1 METNWNQLIERYLE
15 NELSAEGKVAFEK
28 ELAQNARLQEEL
40 EMHQLVREGVKRAG
54 QRQAIQQV
62 GKRYH
67 LRKKVVQGTIAVLVL
82 SALSASLWLVMSKK
96 SLQEAA
102 SEQTSINTEQIA
114 QMEKSLPFDG
124 IQAEYFTYE
133 GGKALFES
141 ESGVLVS
148 LAPNSLELNGE
159 IYSGPALIQWQE
171 AQDAAAIVKAGLS
184 TTSGDRLLETQGMFS
199 FQAFTPDG
207 RTLDVNEKGG
217 VYVQVPV
224 NEIKKDMLLFEGIKG
239 KNGKIDWQNPKQLEK
254 LPTPALMQ
262 EMDLYPPGYEAKL
275 DELKWHAAKKQ
286 RDSLY
291 LSLGEDDFDIVELS
305 DENIKTNNHYKAASI
320 DDYTYSI
327 IENNDS
333 IDFPQD
339 KAKWEFTYKRINENE
354 IEVIADVF
362 ISDKWNINSL
372 VLPDGAFGFP
382 TEFKLNESNDFLVIN
397 NVIEPKPIL
406 RYDEIADENLSYH
419 EGKIQ
424 LKQKIKILT
433 KKDFELKGTYK
444 FQPCTKDHCLVP
456 YENNFT
462 LYVSNNGIKSEKK
475 ETTTHIPPSKVLA
488 IWKPKFNNTILA
500 TRDFEKRMKAIHAT
514 CSEKVFDVYANQPN
528 KALWELDETVYKMG
542 YPVFQS
548 FAEERVG
555 KIELDNAHMNNLRMY
570 YQNGV
575 KQLKE
580 AAKKDRNRELKKRLQ
595 WDYQLGKSQIKE
607 QERTSNRVSRA
618 LNEEYNYNLKNV
630 YKQLGRSVGFR
641 VPRARRNEASVM
653 NIDRYVWNAT
663 VARQSTEIVDSLTN
677 RTAKISYSKFE
688 VSVQNAS
695 AYPKMYLYLFSK
707 EINSFQRIDAV
718 NGKFIYQLNDAMNYD
733 MAIIGINSSGY
744 YYHEL
749 RSQKAGELGEIALN
763 QVSEKDFDR
772 AINALN
778 NNRLKKPMKLNKEL
792 DWLFLEQK
800 DFGVQRKRKEQQA
813 FRTTLKPIVFP
824 CLRGE
829 MLADSTSNIEI
840 YM

>member
-15 NELSAEGKVAFEK
+15 NELSAEGKAAFEK

-40 EMHQLVREGVKRAG
+40 EMHQLVREGAKRAV
-54 QRQAIQQV
+54 QRHVIQQI
-62 GKRYH
+62 GKHYH
-67 LRKKVVQGTIAVLVL
+67 LRKKIVQGTIAVLVL
-82 SALSASLWLVMSKK
+82 SALTASLWLVMSKK

-102 SEQTSINTEQIA
+102 TEQTTINFEQIA

-124 IQAEYFTYE
+124 IEAEYFTYD

-148 LAPNSLELNGE
+148 LAPNSLEINGE
-159 IYSGPALIQWQE
+159 IYTGPAMIQWQE
-171 AQDAAAIVKAGLS
+171 AQDATAIVKAGLS

-207 RTLDVNEKGG
+207 KALDVNEKGG

-224 NEIKKDMLLFEGIKG
+224 NDIKKDMLLFEGIKG
-239 KNGKIDWQNPKQLEK
+239 KNGKIDWQNPKQLDK

-275 DELKWHAAKKQ
+275 DELKWHVAKKQ

-291 LSLGEDDFDIVELS
+291 LSLGEDDFEIVE
-305 DENIKTNNHYKAASI
+305 IK
-320 DDYTYSI
+320 
-327 IENNDS
+327 
-333 IDFPQD
+333 D
-339 KAKWEFTYKRINENE
+339 KNQVVANSQVFR
-354 IEVIADVF
+354 EV
-362 ISDKWNINSL
+362 
-372 VLPDGAFGFP
+372 
-382 TEFKLNESNDFLVIN
+382 
-397 NVIEPKPIL
+397 
-406 RYDEIADENLSYH
+406 RYDSLYFLASTASSPSGKQLFEQNCSTCHYAHKDGTGPKLFKVREKWAKGGAKPNSIYLWVENWQQAAERDVYAAMVSKY
-419 EGKIQ
+419 KPTAQ
-424 LKQKIKILT
+424 S
-433 KKDFELKGTYK
+433 FFPNLKGKKREIDAIFDYI
-444 FQPCTKDHCLVP
+444 D
-456 YENNFT
+456 
-462 LYVSNNGIKSEKK
+462 GIPEEKK
-475 ETTTHIPPSKVLA
+475 ETSSHIPPSKVLA

-542 YPVFQS
+542 YPAFQS

-595 WDYQLGKSQIKE
+595 WDHQMGKSRINE
-607 QERTSNRVSRA
+607 QERTSNRVSSA

-641 VPRARRNEASVM
+641 VPRAKRNEASVM

-677 RTAKISYSKFE
+677 KTANISYSKFE
-688 VSVQNAS
+688 VSVKNAT

-707 EINSFQRIDAV
+707 EINSFQRIDVV
-718 NGKFIYQLNDAMNYD
+718 NGKFTYQLNDAMNYD
-733 MAIIGINSSGY
+733 MAIIGINESGY

-749 RSQKAGELGEIALN
+749 RSQKAGDLGEIALN

-778 NNRLKKPMKLNKEL
+778 NNRLQKPMKLNKEL

-824 CLRGE
+824 CLDQGVVG
-829 MLADSTSNIEI
+829 DTISNILVE
-840 YM
+840 

>member
-15 NELSAEGKVAFEK
+15 SELSAEGKVAFEK

-40 EMHQLVREGVKRAG
+40 ELHQLVREGAKRAG

-82 SALSASLWLVMSKK
+82 TALVASLWFVMSKK

-148 LAPNSLELNGE
+148 LAPNSLELNGQ

-207 RTLDVNEKGG
+207 RALDVNEKGG

-291 LSLGEDDFDIVELS
+291 LSLGEDDFE
-305 DENIKTNNHYKAASI
+305 
-320 DDYTYSI
+320 I
-327 IENNDS
+327 IELKNENLIVANSQVSREIRSDS
-333 IDFPQD
+333 IYFLASTASSPSGKQLFEQNCSTCHYAHKDGTGPKLFKVREKWAKGGAKPNSIYLWVENWQQAAERDVYAAMVSKYKPTAQSIFPNF
-339 KAKWEFTYKRINENE
+339 KGKNRE
-354 IEVIADVF
+354 IDAIFDY
-362 ISDKWNINSL
+362 IDG
-372 VLPDGAFGFP
+372 LP
-382 TEFKLNESNDFLVIN
+382 E
-397 NVIEPKPIL
+397 
-406 RYDEIADENLSYH
+406 
-419 EGKIQ
+419 
-424 LKQKIKILT
+424 
-433 KKDFELKGTYK
+433 
-444 FQPCTKDHCLVP
+444 
-456 YENNFT
+456 
-462 LYVSNNGIKSEKK
+462 EKK
-475 ETTTHIPPSKVLA
+475 EASSHIPPSKVLA

-542 YPVFQS
+542 YPAFQS

-570 YQNGV
+570 YQSGV

-595 WDYQLGKSQIKE
+595 WDHQLGKSQIKE

-630 YKQLGRSVGFR
+630 YKHLGRSVGFR

-653 NIDRYVWNAT
+653 NIDRYVWNTT

-677 RTAKISYSKFE
+677 KTAKISYSKFE

-718 NGKFIYQLNDAMNYD
+718 NGKFTYQLNDAMNYD
-733 MAIIGINSSGY
+733 MAIIGINESGY
-744 YYHEL
+744 YYQEL
-749 RSQKAGELGEIALN
+749 RAQKAGDLGEIALN
-763 QVSEKDFDR
+763 QVSEKEFDR
-772 AINALN
+772 SINALN
-778 NNRLKKPMKLNKEL
+778 NNRLQKPMKLNKEL

-824 CLRGE
+824 CLDQGVVGDTISKI
-829 MLADSTSNIEI
+829 LVK
-840 YM
+840 

>member
-1 METNWNQLIERYLE
+1 M
-15 NELSAEGKVAFEK
+15 
-28 ELAQNARLQEEL
+28 AQNPQLQEEL
-40 EMHQLVREGVKRAG
+40 ELHQLVREGAKRAG

-67 LRKKVVQGTIAVLVL
+67 LRKKIVQGTIAVLVL
-82 SALSASLWLVMSKK
+82 TALAASLWFVMSKK

-148 LAPNSLELNGE
+148 LAPNSLELNGQ

-171 AQDAAAIVKAGLS
+171 AQEAAAIVKAGLS

-291 LSLGEDDFDIVELS
+291 LSLGEDDF
-305 DENIKTNNHYKAASI
+305 NA
-320 DDYTYSI
+320 
-327 IENNDS
+327 
-333 IDFPQD
+333 F
-339 KAKWEFTYKRINENE
+339 
-354 IEVIADVF
+354 EVINDNPIQVESKKIDSKEFEMDVVYSVDAAEGVF
-362 ISDKWNINSL
+362 LGKQLFEQNCSTCHYAHKDGTGPKLFKVREKWLKAGAKPNSIYQWVWDWEGTAKNDPFVRKEIVGISPTAHLNVSSL
-372 VLPDGAFGFP
+372 KNKRDQIDLIYDYIDGLPEA
-382 TEFKLNESNDFLVIN
+382 
-397 NVIEPKPIL
+397 
-406 RYDEIADENLSYH
+406 
-419 EGKIQ
+419 
-424 LKQKIKILT
+424 
-433 KKDFELKGTYK
+433 
-444 FQPCTKDHCLVP
+444 
-456 YENNFT
+456 
-462 LYVSNNGIKSEKK
+462 KK
-475 ETTTHIPPSKVLA
+475 ETSTHIPPSKVLA

-595 WDYQLGKSQIKE
+595 WDHQLGKSRIKE

-618 LNEEYNYNLKNV
+618 LNEEYIYNLKNV

-653 NIDRYVWNAT
+653 NIDRYVMNAT
-663 VARQSTEIVDSLTN
+663 IARQSTEIVDSLTN

-688 VSVQNAS
+688 VSVKNAT

-718 NGKFIYQLNDAMNYD
+718 NGKFTYQLNDAMNYD
-733 MAIIGINSSGY
+733 MAIIGINESGY

-749 RSQKAGELGEIALN
+749 RSQKAGDLGEIALN
-763 QVSEKDFDR
+763 PVSEKEFDR

-778 NNRLKKPMKLNKEL
+778 NNRLQKQMKLNKEL

-824 CLRGE
+824 CLRDG
-829 MLADSTSNIEI
+829 LLNQADSAIVPMIEI
-840 YM
+840 Y